1 MLNANVGLQ
10 IKKIDTLRGRNQ
22 SLGSTDMGIIGID
35 KTTMVSPNAAS
46 LIVQKQTSTLHETG
60 MFS

>member
-22 SLGSTDMGIIGID
+22 SLGSTGMGIIGID
-35 KTTMVSPNAAS
+35 KTTMVSPN
-46 LIVQKQTSTLHETG
+46 
-60 MFS
+60 